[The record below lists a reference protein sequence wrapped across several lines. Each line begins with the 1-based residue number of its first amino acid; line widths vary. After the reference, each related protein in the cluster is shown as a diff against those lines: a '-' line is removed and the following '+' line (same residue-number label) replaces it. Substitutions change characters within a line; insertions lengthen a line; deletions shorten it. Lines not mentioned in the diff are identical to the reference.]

1 MLAGAGLSE
10 KQTEMSYMRSPIYVI
25 GSRQGIELM
34 FPYNGEFAGNEFGYA
49 ADHFC
54 MIPYDVFDTLV
65 VNRVRRLIDSGEIDE
80 AVDRY
85 HRLNASYSETSVA
98 ETTANILAVFP
109 RERTD
114 DG

>member
-1 MLAGAGLSE
+1 
-10 KQTEMSYMRSPIYVI
+10 MSYMRSPVYVI
-25 GSRQGIELM
+25 GSGRGIELM
-34 FPYNGEFAGNEFGYA
+34 FHRNGEFAGPEYGYA
-49 ADHFC
+49 TDHFC
-54 MIPYDVFDTLV
+54 MIPYDVFDTLA
-65 VNRVRRLIDSGEIDE
+65 VNHVIRLIDSGEISE

-98 ETTANILAVFP
+98 ETTAKILEVFL